1 MPQQSVHQYLEN
13 YKSMKN
19 DDIKKLLASDK
30 NLRKNLLDPKMS
42 RRNFMTVAGAMGLSA
57 TMGSSLWSNKAMA
70 DTPQFGGHMRAGL
83 NDTNTADSLDSTQFV
98 NTSMICISR
107 GFRDSLVNVGPDD
120 NLQPAL
126 AESWEAND
134 AATEWRF
141 NIRQGVEFSNG
152 KTVTAEDCVNSTLV
166 HMGEDSASAAAG
178 VFSGI
183 ESCTAEGNQVVVKLK
198 TPNADMPFLF
208 TDYHYSVVPTV
219 DGKADLT
226 SKEGTGAYF
235 LKEFEPGVKTVLE
248 KNPNAWE
255 AASAGYADSVE
266 IIGILDDAARQSALI
281 SGSVDLINRPAL
293 KTISRLEKLPN
304 IQILSAPSNLAFTH
318 PMRMD
323 VPPFG
328 NNDLRLALKYA
339 TPRQEFID
347 KILFGYGV
355 EGNDQPLG
363 PKFASYDETL
373 KVPYDLDK
381 AKYHFD
387 KSGVGSTQIDLSA
400 SDTAYGGAVD
410 AAQLFQSHWGKIG
423 VNLNIVREPQDGY
436 WNSVWN
442 VKPFCACYW
451 GARPVE
457 DMILSIAYLSDSPWN
472 DTVIKN
478 ARVDELVVAARGE
491 LDQAKRKEMY
501 GEVQSIIS
509 MEGGT
514 IVPAFGQDVAAATGK
529 VGVPSSFGGGWEM
542 DGGHFVKRW
551 WLKA

>member
-1 MPQQSVHQYLEN
+1 MKLKEN
-13 YKSMKN
+13 
-19 DDIKKLLASDK
+19 DIKTLLASDE
-30 NLRKNLLDPKMS
+30 NVRKKLIDPKMS
-42 RRNFMTVAGAMGLSA
+42 RRDFMTMAGALGMSA
-57 TMGSSLWSNKAMA
+57 AMGSSLWSNKALA
-70 DTPQFGGHMRAGL
+70 ATPQSGGHMRAGL
-83 NDTNTADSLDSTQFV
+83 NDTNTSDSLDSTQYL
-98 NTSMICISR
+98 NTTMICISR

-120 NLQPAL
+120 KLQPAL

-134 AATEWRF
+134 TATEWRF
-141 NIRQGVEFSNG
+141 KVRKGVEFSNG
-152 KTVTAEDCVNSTLV
+152 KSLTVEDFVNSTVV
-166 HMGEDSASAAAG
+166 HMGEDSTSAAAG

-183 ESCTAEGNQVVVKLK
+183 ESCSADGDHMVVKLK
-198 TPNADMPFLF
+198 TPNADLPFLF

-219 DGKADLT
+219 DGKADLH

-235 LKEFEPGVKTVLE
+235 LRDFEPGVKTVLE

-255 AASAGYADSVE
+255 AATAGYADSIE

-281 SGSVDLINRPAL
+281 SNTVDIINRPAL
-293 KTISRLEKLPN
+293 KTIARLERLPN
-304 IQILSAPSNLAFTH
+304 IQILGAASNLAFTH

-323 VPPFG
+323 VPPFD
-328 NNDLRLALKYA
+328 NNDFRLALKYS

-347 KILFGYGV
+347 KVLFGYGV

-363 PKFASYDETL
+363 PKFPSYDESL
-373 KVPYDLDK
+373 SVPYDLDK
-381 AKYHFD
+381 AKYHLE
-387 KSGVGSTQIDLSA
+387 KSGLAGASFDLSA

-410 AAQLFQSHWGKIG
+410 AAQLFQSHWAKLG
-423 VNLNIVREPQDGY
+423 VDCNIVREPQDGY

-491 LDQAKRKEMY
+491 LDQTKRSAMY
-501 GEVQSIIS
+501 AEVQAIIS
-509 MEGGT
+509 SEGGV
-514 IVPAFGQDVAAATGK
+514 IIPAFGQDVAAASNN
-529 VGVPSSFGGGWEM
+529 VGVPDTFGGGWEM

-551 WLKA
+551 WMKS